1 MSREIVKFCPK
12 SPNFI
17 QEQGISRELAGNFGK
32 SHRPRMN
39 IE

>member
-17 QEQGISRELAGNFGK
+17 QEQGISRELAGNFGNLTD
-32 SHRPRMN
+32 PA
-39 IE
+39 